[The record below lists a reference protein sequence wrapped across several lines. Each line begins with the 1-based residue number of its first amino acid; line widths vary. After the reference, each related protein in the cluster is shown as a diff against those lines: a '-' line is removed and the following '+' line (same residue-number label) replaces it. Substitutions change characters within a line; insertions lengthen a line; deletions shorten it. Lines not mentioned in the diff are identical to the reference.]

1 MPALGLILCSV
12 KKKKKKE
19 KERRRINP
27 KCGLPDV
34 LISRSLFP
42 LKK

>member
-12 KKKKKKE
+12 KKKKKE
-19 KERRRINP
+19 KERRINP